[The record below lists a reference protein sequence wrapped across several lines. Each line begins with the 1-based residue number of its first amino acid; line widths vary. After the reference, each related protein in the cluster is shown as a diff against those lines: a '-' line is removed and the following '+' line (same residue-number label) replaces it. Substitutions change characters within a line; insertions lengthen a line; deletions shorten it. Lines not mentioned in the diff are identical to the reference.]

1 MSRPLRLEF
10 EGGVYHIVAR
20 GNERRDIFRDD
31 RDRERY
37 LERLSH
43 YRDRFGFQLLAFCL
57 MSNHV
62 HLVVETGKM
71 PLSRVMLGL
80 QGSYTQWFNRRHR
93 RSGHLFQ
100 GRYKAFLVQEDEYL
114 QALVRY
120 VHENP
125 VKAKIVER
133 ARLYPWSSDRFYRK
147 GRGPGWLD
155 LERVLET
162 FGKSRR
168 RAAAAYVR
176 FMEGEPELSYE
187 DLKAFGQVVKGDE
200 RFAEARFRQ
209 AAEPAVRRLG
219 VSIDKVARIVAR
231 ELGVELSVMKGPSR
245 AREVSKGRGVT
256 AYVAREAG
264 RIALSRTADYFGR
277 DGSTLVRNVALLE
290 SELPDSPALRK
301 QLSSISSQLA

>member
-1 MSRPLRLEF
+1 MSRPLRLEL
-10 EGGVYHIVAR
+10 EGGVYHVVAR
-20 GNERRDIFRDD
+20 GNERRDVFRDD
-31 RDRERY
+31 GDREEY
-37 LERLSH
+37 LRRLRH
-43 YRDRFGFQLLAFCL
+43 YRERFEFELLAFCL

-125 VKAKIVER
+125 VRAKIVER
-133 ARLYPWSSDRFYRK
+133 ARLYRWSSDRYYRK
-147 GRGPGWLD
+147 GRGPDWLD
-155 LERVLET
+155 LERVLEM
-162 FGKSRR
+162 FGTSRR
-168 RAAAAYVR
+168 KAAAAYVR
-176 FMEGEPELSYE
+176 FMETEPQLGYE

-200 RFAEARFRQ
+200 QFAEARFRQ

-219 VSIDKVARIVAR
+219 VSVDKVARLVAV
-231 ELGVELSVMKGPSR
+231 ELGVPLEVMKGPSR
-245 AREVSKGRGVT
+245 ARDVSKGRGVT

-264 RIALSRTADYFGR
+264 RIALSRTAEYFGR
-277 DGSTLVRNVALLE
+277 DGSTLVRNVAVLE
-290 SELPDSPALRK
+290 SELSSSPALRK
-301 QLSSISSQLA
+301 QLSSISSQLS